1 MSNGERLME
10 NSYNKATLE
19 TADSPNDSPFQ
30 RCSTE
35 GITLKNTSDMPF
47 VSHALDPTVPLEN
60 FRNTQGST
68 DGSEDDEVD
77 VVEVSSSLSESFSV
91 LPVTVDIVP
100 STEEEEEEDDED
112 YEIDVISLGSN

>member
-1 MSNGERLME
+1 ME
-10 NSYNKATLE
+10 KSYNKARLE
-19 TADSPNDSPFQ
+19 PADSPNNSPFQ

-35 GITLKNTSDMPF
+35 GVMIKNMSDMPF
-47 VSHALDPTVPLEN
+47 VSHALDPTVPREKL
-60 FRNTQGST
+60 RNTQGAT
-68 DGSEDDEVD
+68 DSLEEEEDDEDVD

-100 STEEEEEEDDED
+100 STEEEDDDED